1 MQVLSLTDGL
11 CLQDSPEDYRIRT
24 IQGSWMSFEKEYY
37 DLIRSA
43 FLKYR
48 YVSVTYRA
56 VQCTPLS
63 SRLVS
68 KLG

>member
-1 MQVLSLTDGL
+1 MTFDDTGRVAASTVTQDLSLTDGL
-11 CLQDSPEDYRIRT
+11 CSQDSPEDYRIRT

-48 YVSVTYRA
+48 YVPVT
-56 VQCTPLS
+56 
-63 SRLVS
+63 
-68 KLG
+68 